1 MHANGI
7 EVLLDVVYNHTGE
20 GSGRFFSFRGIDNK
34 SYYMMED
41 LNGKTAYKNYTGCGN
56 TFNCNHEPV
65 TNLVLDSL
73 RHWVE
78 EYHVDGFRFDL
89 TSCLCRDPNSGAI
102 MTSPPVVRAIAKDNT
117 LSRCKLFAEPWDCS
131 MDGYLVG
138 KFPNWDR
145 WGEWNGIYRDTARR
159 FLKGDPGLK
168 SQFASS
174 LCGRYVSFVIIFIRM
189 VN

>member
-1 MHANGI
+1 
-7 EVLLDVVYNHTGE
+7 
-20 GSGRFFSFRGIDNK
+20 
-34 SYYMMED
+34 
-41 LNGKTAYKNYTGCGN
+41 
-56 TFNCNHEPV
+56 
-65 TNLVLDSL
+65 
-73 RHWVE
+73 
-78 EYHVDGFRFDL
+78 
-89 TSCLCRDPNSGAI
+89 

-174 LCGRYVSFVIIFIRM
+174 LCGRCVSSFVIIFIRT

>member
-1 MHANGI
+1 MN
-7 EVLLDVVYNHTGE
+7 
-20 GSGRFFSFRGIDNK
+20 
-34 SYYMMED
+34 
-41 LNGKTAYKNYTGCGN
+41 YKNYTGCGN

-65 TNLVLDSL
+65 MNLVLDSL
-73 RHWVE
+73 RHWVD

-145 WGEWNGIYRDTARR
+145 WGEWNGIYRDTVRR

-168 SQFASS
+168 SQFA
-174 LCGRYVSFVIIFIRM
+174 LPLRQRRYVQRQRAQVVSLPQLHHRARRVHAEGPR
-189 VN
+189 VVQQEAEPPERGGG